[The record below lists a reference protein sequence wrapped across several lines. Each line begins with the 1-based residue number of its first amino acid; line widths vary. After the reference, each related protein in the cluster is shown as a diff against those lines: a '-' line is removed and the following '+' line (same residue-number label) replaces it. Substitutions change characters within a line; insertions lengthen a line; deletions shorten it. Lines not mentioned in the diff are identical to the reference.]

1 MPETMTE
8 QPAVDIARVREAVQ
22 EEYTAVAACPWR
34 GFHFLTGRLLTQRLG
49 YDQTAVERLPDV
61 VVESFAGVSNPFAA
75 GPLPPGAVVVD
86 VGSGAGLDALLAA
99 QKVGPTGRV
108 IGVDM
113 TDAMV
118 AKARQNAALAGQR
131 NVSFAY
137 GFAEALPLDS
147 ATADVVISNGAINLC
162 PDKESVYREIFRVLK
177 PGGRLQ
183 IADVALDRSV
193 PAEAQADIALWAG

>member
-1 MPETMTE
+1 MPETITG
-8 QPAVDIARVREAVQ
+8 QPAVDVARVRAVVQ

-34 GFHFLTGRLLTQRLG
+34 GFHFLTGRPLTQRLG
-49 YDQTAVERLPDV
+49 YDQAAIERLPDV

-75 GPLPPGAVVVD
+75 GPLPPGAIVLD

-99 QKVGPTGRV
+99 QQVGPTGRV
-108 IGVDM
+108 IGIDM

-118 AKARQNAALAGQR
+118 AKSRQNAALAGQHHVR
-131 NVSFAY
+131 FEQA
-137 GFAEALPLDS
+137 FAEALPLDA

-183 IADVALDRSV
+183 IADVALERPV
-193 PAEAQADIALWAG
+193 PPDAQADVALWAG